1 MTITEHP
8 ICDKNDADNPK
19 KTQYDAAKYH
29 KSSYCINHKVKQNSS
44 KFWRKNEY
52 KNLIVWKRANL
63 VAST

>member
-44 KFWRKNEY
+44 KF
-52 KNLIVWKRANL
+52 
-63 VAST
+63 